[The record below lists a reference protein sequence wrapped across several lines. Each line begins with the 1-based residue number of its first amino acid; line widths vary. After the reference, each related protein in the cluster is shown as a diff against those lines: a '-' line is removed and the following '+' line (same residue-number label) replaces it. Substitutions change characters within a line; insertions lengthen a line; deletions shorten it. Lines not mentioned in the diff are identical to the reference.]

1 MKLCRTHLCDGVSVN
16 TVTTDRFKTAFLTVN
31 LFVPLARETASAY
44 SLLTDVL
51 MRGTKEY
58 PTMQALNQKQDELY
72 SLGLG
77 AYVQKKGEMQIVTFE
92 LTAIDDAF
100 AFDGMKVLAEGMKL
114 LSGLIFDPV
123 TEQGVFKA
131 DYVSSEQKNLCDDI
145 RGKIN
150 NKTSY
155 ARRRCIDIMC
165 EGEPYAIDH
174 GGDLEEVQAITP
186 ASLWND
192 YQNLLASGLVEIFY
206 VGSKQDAEI
215 VDLCKTYLP
224 FAPRDAS
231 FTETTIGALPETSRT
246 VTEQMR
252 IQQCKL
258 TIGFRTEYAL
268 QLGNFPAM
276 ALFNEVFGGSPN
288 SKLFVNVREKKS
300 LCYYCSSFP
309 DGLKGLLMI
318 VSGIEQKNKQTA
330 LDAIMEQLDE
340 IKRGNVTDEELQNA
354 RRSLRNN
361 YREITDSPASICAWY
376 MGRICTGRSD
386 TPEDAAGAIEA
397 VTREDIVR
405 VANSIRLDTVYY
417 LEGAE

>member
-1 MKLCRTHLCDGVSVN
+1 MKLCRTNLCDGVSVN

-31 LFVPLARETASAY
+31 LFVPLAKETASAY

-51 MRGTKEY
+51 MRGTKEF

-77 AYVQKKGEMQIVTFE
+77 AYVQKKGDMQVVTFE

-100 AFDGMKVLAEGMKL
+100 AFDGMKVLAEGIKL
-114 LSGLIFDPV
+114 MSQLIFDPT
-123 TEQGVFKA
+123 TEHGVFRT
-131 DYVSSEQKNLCDDI
+131 DYISQEQKNLCDDI

-155 ARRRCIDIMC
+155 ARRRCIEIMC
-165 EGEPYAIDH
+165 EGEAYAIDH
-174 GGDLEEVQAITP
+174 GGDLEGVQALTP
-186 ASLWND
+186 KTLWD
-192 YQNLLASGLVEIFY
+192 AYQGLLASGLVEVFY
-206 VGSKQDAEI
+206 VGRKQSDEI

-224 FAPRDAS
+224 FAPRKAQ
-231 FTETTIGALPETSRT
+231 FIETTLGALPEESRT

-258 TIGFRTEYAL
+258 TVGFRTEYAL
-268 QLGNFPAM
+268 QKGNFPAM

-288 SKLFVNVREKKS
+288 SKLFMNVREKKS

-309 DGLKGLLMI
+309 DGLKGLLMV

-340 IKRGNVTDEELQNA
+340 IKRGNVSDEELENA

-386 TPEDAAGAIEA
+386 TPDDAAQAIEA
-397 VTREDIVR
+397 VTLDDIVR
-405 VANSIRLDTVYY
+405 VANSIRPDTVYY

>member
-1 MKLCRTHLCDGVSVN
+1 MNLCRTKICDGVFVN

-31 LFVPLARETASAY
+31 LFVPLAKETASAY

-51 MRGTKEY
+51 MRGTKDY

-77 AYVQKKGEMQIVTFE
+77 AYVQKKGEAQVVTFE

-114 LSGLIFDPV
+114 LSQLIFSPV
-123 TEQGVFKA
+123 TEHGVFKA
-131 DYVSSEQKNLCDDI
+131 EYVAQEQKNLCDDI

-150 NKTSY
+150 NKTAY
-155 ARRRCIDIMC
+155 ARKRCIDVMC
-165 EGEPYAIDH
+165 EGEAYAIDH
-174 GGDLEEVQAITP
+174 GGDIDGVNALTP
-186 ASLWND
+186 ETLWNA
-192 YQNLLASGLVEIFY
+192 YQALLSDASVEIFY
-206 VGSKQDAEI
+206 VGRKDGGEI
-215 VDLCKTYLP
+215 PELCKTHLP
-224 FAPRDAS
+224 FSARNAS
-231 FTETTIGALPETSRT
+231 FPETMLGALPKTSRT

-258 TIGFRTEYAL
+258 TVGFRTGYAL

-288 SKLFVNVREKKS
+288 SKLFMNVREKKS

-309 DGLKGLLMI
+309 DGLKGLLMV

-340 IKRGNVTDEELQNA
+340 IKHGNVTEAELQNA

-386 TPEDAAGAIEA
+386 TPEDAAEAIEH
-397 VTREDIVR
+397 VTLDDIVR